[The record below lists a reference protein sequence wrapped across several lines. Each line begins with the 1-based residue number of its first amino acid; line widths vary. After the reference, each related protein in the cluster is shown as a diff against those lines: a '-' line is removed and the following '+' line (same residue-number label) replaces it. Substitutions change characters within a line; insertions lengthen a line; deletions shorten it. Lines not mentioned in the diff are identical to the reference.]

1 MRLTVVFLLLVSAGE
16 ALQSHEILRN
26 MNSLADKKLAVI
38 GAGKMGETL
47 ISAILKSGLTDG
59 QHITATAGTP
69 ERLAYLEKK
78 YGIRVEERNADAAHK
93 ADLVL
98 LCIKPQMYKTIVGE
112 LDPVLKPSQLLISI
126 MAGVTSAAVEKHLTG
141 RIPVVRAMPNMPSL
155 VGEGMTAICGG
166 SHATAGHLSLTQSIF
181 DRLGK
186 SIILAEKHFDAVT
199 SLSASGPAFIYI
211 IIEALAEGGVKTGLP
226 RDVATLLA
234 AQSCYGA
241 AKMVLET
248 GEHPAVLKDMV
259 TTPAGCTIDG
269 ILKLEEGGLRVT
281 LIKTIVEAARRSGEL
296 VENGG

>member
-1 MRLTVVFLLLVSAGE
+1 MGLSVVFLLLGSA
-16 ALQSHEILRN
+16 AQAHHHHTNFRN
-26 MNSLADKKLAVI
+26 MNALAEQKLAVI

-47 ISAILKSGLTDG
+47 ISAIIGSGLMKRE
-59 QHITATAGTP
+59 HITATAGTA

-78 YGIRVEERNADAAHK
+78 YGIQVEERNTDAAHG

-98 LCIKPQMYKTIVGE
+98 LCVKPQMYRLIVGE
-112 LDPVLKPSQLLISI
+112 LDPVLKSSQLLISI
-126 MAGVTSAAVEKHLTG
+126 MAGVTSSAVEKQLTG
-141 RIPVVRAMPNMPSL
+141 KIPFVRAMPNMPSL

-166 SHATAGHLSLTQSIF
+166 THATAAHLGITQSIF

-269 ILKLEEGGLRVT
+269 ILKLEEGGIRVT
-281 LIKTIVEAARRSGEL
+281 LIKTIVEAARRAGEL

>member
-1 MRLTVVFLLLVSAGE
+1 MN
-16 ALQSHEILRN
+16 ALAEQ
-26 MNSLADKKLAVI
+26 KLAVI

-47 ISAILKSGLTDG
+47 ISAIIGSGLMKRE
-59 QHITATAGTP
+59 HITATAGTA

-78 YGIRVEERNADAAHK
+78 YGIQVEERNTDAAHG

-98 LCIKPQMYKTIVGE
+98 LCVKPQMYRLIVGE
-112 LDPVLKPSQLLISI
+112 LDPVLKSSQLLISI
-126 MAGVTSAAVEKHLTG
+126 MAGVTSSAVEKQLTG
-141 RIPVVRAMPNMPSL
+141 KIPFVRAMPNMPSL

-166 SHATAGHLSLTQSIF
+166 THATAAHLGITQSIF

-269 ILKLEEGGLRVT
+269 ILKLEEGGIRVT
-281 LIKTIVEAARRSGEL
+281 LIKTIVEAARRAGEL

>member
-1 MRLTVVFLLLVSAGE
+1 
-16 ALQSHEILRN
+16 
-26 MNSLADKKLAVI
+26 MNALADKKLAVI

-47 ISAILKSGLTDG
+47 ISAIISSGLMKREL
-59 QHITATAGTP
+59 ITATAGTA

-78 YGIRVEERNADAAHK
+78 YGIQVEERNTDAAHG

-98 LCIKPQMYKTIVGE
+98 LCIKPQMYRSIVSE
-112 LDPVLKPSQLLISI
+112 LDPVLKPSQLIISI
-126 MAGVTSAAVEKHLTG
+126 MAGVTSQAVEKQLTG
-141 RIPVVRAMPNMPSL
+141 KIPFVRAMPNMPSL

-166 SHATAGHLSLTQSIF
+166 THAAAEHLGITQSIF

-269 ILKLEEGGLRVT
+269 ILKLEEGGIRVT

-296 VENGG
+296 VENGA

>member
-1 MRLTVVFLLLVSAGE
+1 
-16 ALQSHEILRN
+16 

-47 ISAILKSGLTDG
+47 IGAILKAGLMG
-59 QHITATAGTP
+59 REQITATAGTR
-69 ERLAYLEKK
+69 ERLAWLAQT
-78 YGIRVEERNADAAHK
+78 YGINTSESNRDAAEN

-98 LCIKPQMYKTIVGE
+98 LGIKPQMYKPILAE
-112 LDPVLKPSQLLISI
+112 MDPVLTTGHLLISI
-126 MAGVTSAAVEKHLTG
+126 MAGVTSMAVEKQLKEDV
-141 RIPVVRAMPNMPSL
+141 PVVRAMPNMPSS

-166 SHATAGHLSLTQSIF
+166 QHASAAHLSITRSIF

-234 AQSCYGA
+234 AQTCYGA
-241 AKMVLET
+241 ARMVLET

-281 LIKTIVEAARRSGEL
+281 LIKTIVEAAKRSGEL
-296 VENGG
+296 VDNGG

>member
-1 MRLTVVFLLLVSAGE
+1 MTVVFLLLGSAGE
-16 ALQSHEILRN
+16 AHHNQTNFRT
-26 MNSLADKKLAVI
+26 MNALADKKLAVI

-47 ISAILKSGLTDG
+47 ISAIIKSGLMKREL
-59 QHITATAGTP
+59 ITATAGTA

-78 YGIRVEERNADAAHK
+78 YGIQVEERNTDAAHG

-98 LCIKPQMYKTIVGE
+98 LCIKPQMYKSIVSE

-126 MAGVTSAAVEKHLTG
+126 MAGVTSSAVEKQLTG
-141 RIPVVRAMPNMPSL
+141 KIPFVRAMPNMPSL

-166 SHATAGHLSLTQSIF
+166 THATAEHLGITQNIF

-269 ILKLEEGGLRVT
+269 ILKLEEGGIRVT

-296 VENGG
+296 VENGA

>member
-1 MRLTVVFLLLVSAGE
+1 MT
-16 ALQSHEILRN
+16 
-26 MNSLADKKLAVI
+26 SLADKKLTVI

-47 ISAILKSGLTDG
+47 ISAILKSGIIKKD
-59 QHITATAGTP
+59 HITATAGTK
-69 ERLAYLEKK
+69 ERLDYLAKK
-78 YGIRVEERNADAAHK
+78 YGIGTTADNAGAARGT
-93 ADLVL
+93 DIIL
-98 LCIKPQMYKTIVGE
+98 LCTKPQMFRSILAE
-112 LDPVLKPSQLLISI
+112 IDPVVDPDQLLISI
-126 MAGVTSAAVEKHLTG
+126 MAGVTSGALEKHLAG
-141 RIPVVRAMPNMPSL
+141 KVPVVRAMPNMPCL

-166 SHATAGHLSLTQSIF
+166 SHATAAHLSQTQHIF
-181 DRLGK
+181 DHLGK
-186 SIILAEKHFDAVT
+186 SIILAEKHFDSVT

-281 LIKTIVEAARRSGEL
+281 LIKTIIEAAKRSGEL